1 MLASLFAMCQR
12 GEPCTKTIGEERARI
27 KKVLE
32 TSKYDIANYAES
44 HPLFD
49 EYSDYVMTN
58 ARGFADVLCRGVLGE
73 DYIMGVQENHVKIL
87 TLGRALNERGQVIV
101 RGFAQSEVRSVDV
114 TEKAVELHIH
124 TLCAAK
130 DSGLGAPILKSLEA
144 FAGKR
149 TKIDM
154 ESLDS
159 VPGAVKFYEKMGFA
173 RAIPVDPAALEDVS
187 NGLLTEIDFDLVPM
201 LKKYGGGRMRLKT
214 LRRSHKKEKKWD
226 AVFVKDG
233 RTKIVPFGQKGY
245 SDYTKHHDKTRRQR
259 YIDRHSGMGENWR
272 DPATPGALSRY
283 ILWNKKTVRASLA
296 DFKKRFHV

>member
-1 MLASLFAMCQR
+1 MLARLFDICKR
-12 GEPCTKTIGEERARI
+12 EDSCSKTVQEEQARI

-32 TSKYDIANYAES
+32 TSKFDVAHYAGS

-49 EYSDYVMTN
+49 YYNDYVMKN
-58 ARGFADVLCRGVLGE
+58 AKGFGDILCRGVLSE
-73 DYIMGVQENHVKIL
+73 DYISGVQEDHVNIL
-87 TLGRALNERGQVIV
+87 SLGRALNDKGQVIV
-101 RGFAQSEVRSVDV
+101 RGFAQSEVQYVDLNQSG
-114 TEKAVELHIH
+114 VELHIH
-124 TLCAAK
+124 TLCASK
-130 DSGLGAPILKSLEA
+130 DSGLGAPILKELET

-149 TKIDM
+149 TKIDIIA
-154 ESLDS
+154 LDS
-159 VPGAVKFYEKMGFA
+159 VPAAVKFYEKMGFA
-173 RAIPVDPAALEDVS
+173 RAIPADPEIEDIS
-187 NGLLTEIDFDLVPM
+187 NGLMTETDFDLVPM
-201 LKKYGGGRMRLKT
+201 LKKYGGSRMRLKT

-233 RTKIVPFGQKGY
+233 RTKIVPFGQRGY
-245 SDYTKHHDKTRRQR
+245 SDYTKHRDKTRRQR